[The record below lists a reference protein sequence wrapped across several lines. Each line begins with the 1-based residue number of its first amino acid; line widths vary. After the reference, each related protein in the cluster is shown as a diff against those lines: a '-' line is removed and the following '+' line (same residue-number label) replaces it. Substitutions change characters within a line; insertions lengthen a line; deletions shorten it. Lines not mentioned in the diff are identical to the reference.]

1 VFSVISVVSVG
12 GFADRV
18 NLLFLLFYM
27 LADQRAAQDFTDAGF
42 GQGWAA
48 GVGLGAE
55 QGQS

>member
-1 VFSVISVVSVG
+1 MISVVSVG

-18 NLLFLLFYM
+18 NLLFLPFYM
-27 LADQRAAQDFTDAGF
+27 LSVQLAAQDFADAGF